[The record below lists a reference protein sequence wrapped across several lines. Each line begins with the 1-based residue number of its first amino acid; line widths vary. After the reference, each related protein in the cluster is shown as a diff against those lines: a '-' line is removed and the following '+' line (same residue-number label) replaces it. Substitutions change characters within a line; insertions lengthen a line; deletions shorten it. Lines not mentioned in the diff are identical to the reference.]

1 MLTMYCTVYLNN
13 SYNNTNKLQGYFK
26 SGQREKIRF
35 EHSFIISE
43 NNVVTPS
50 RVPVNGAL

>member
-1 MLTMYCTVYLNN
+1 MLTMYCTVYPNN

-43 NNVVTPS
+43 NNVVTPF